1 MEREVNV
8 VQLLCDLSEASEEF
22 FRFRA
27 MSRECEC
34 GLRILTDMGAV
45 GAGPRPESVACQAC
59 DADHSAAIEFNAQRR
74 CYVHFCP
81 EAGWV
86 TVEDADLTTLRFSPE
101 WLVDWLVSA
110 LAISCPVRR
119 PALVSGR
126 VWYIGDAAC
135 GDTLVTVVF
144 ARRVSSQAAL
154 DNLASVLGAI
164 HHADKCLVITT
175 SPRVVRQVP
184 LPYGFSFLDL
194 REISRLVGERLIVDR
209 ARLEVLSQRLPAKYT
224 SATPATK
231 ASRKSRRDPA
241 RVDYREVDRPLI
253 AEMRA
258 MILGGTARNAT
269 DAARALASRA
279 AGSGKEASKVTRLAA
294 AYMKLYP
301 RG

>member
-27 MSRECEC
+27 MSREGEC

-45 GAGPRPESVACQAC
+45 GAGPRLESVACQAC
-59 DADHSAAIEFNAQRR
+59 DADHSAAIEFSAQRR

-101 WLVDWLVSA
+101 WLVDWLVIA

-224 SATPATK
+224 SATPTTK

-241 RVDYREVDRPLI
+241 RVDYREVDQPLI
-253 AEMRA
+253 AEMHA

-294 AYMKLYP
+294 AYMILYP

>member
-1 MEREVNV
+1 MEREFNV
-8 VQLLCDLSEASEEF
+8 VELLCDLSEASEEF
-22 FRFRA
+22 FCFRA
-27 MSRECEC
+27 MSRECDR
-34 GLRILTDMGAV
+34 GFRILTDMGAV
-45 GAGPRPESVACQAC
+45 GAGPRLESVACQAC
-59 DADHSAAIEFNAQRR
+59 DGDHSAAIEFNAQRR

-135 GDTLVTVVF
+135 GDASVTVLF

-154 DNLASVLGAI
+154 DELASVLGAI
-164 HHADKCLVITT
+164 HQADKGLVITT

-194 REISRLVGERLIVDR
+194 REIGRLVGERLIVDH
-209 ARLEVLSQRLPAKYT
+209 ARLKVLSQRLPAKYT
-224 SATPATK
+224 PSTPATK

-241 RVDYREVDRPLI
+241 RVDYREVDKPLI
-253 AEMRA
+253 AEMHA

-279 AGSGKEASKVTRLAA
+279 AGSGKGASKVTRLAA
-294 AYMKLYP
+294 GYIKVYP
-301 RG
+301 GG

>member
-45 GAGPRPESVACQAC
+45 GAGPRLESVACQAC

-135 GDTLVTVVF
+135 GDTLSPLF
-144 ARRVSSQAAL
+144 SRGGSQAKR
-154 DNLASVLGAI
+154 
-164 HHADKCLVITT
+164 H
-175 SPRVVRQVP
+175 
-184 LPYGFSFLDL
+184 
-194 REISRLVGERLIVDR
+194 
-209 ARLEVLSQRLPAKYT
+209 
-224 SATPATK
+224 
-231 ASRKSRRDPA
+231 
-241 RVDYREVDRPLI
+241 
-253 AEMRA
+253 
-258 MILGGTARNAT
+258 
-269 DAARALASRA
+269 
-279 AGSGKEASKVTRLAA
+279 
-294 AYMKLYP
+294 
-301 RG
+301 